1 MIFRKRS
8 VAVREDKNN
17 IRMGSCSVT
26 ETVSLGGMLVSVVH
40 EPL

>member
-1 MIFRKRS
+1 MIFRKRF

-17 IRMGSCSVT
+17 IRMGSVT